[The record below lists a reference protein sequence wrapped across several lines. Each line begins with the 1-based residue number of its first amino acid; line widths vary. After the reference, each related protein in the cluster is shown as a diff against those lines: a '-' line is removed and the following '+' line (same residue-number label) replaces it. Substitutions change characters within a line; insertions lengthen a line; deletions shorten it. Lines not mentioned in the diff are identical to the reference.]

1 MLQCLKRE
9 PGFYR
14 YLWGLTGPIALQ
26 NLITF
31 TLGLMDTLMVSW
43 LGNTQMAAV
52 TTANV
57 PVFLL
62 ISIVFGVQSGL
73 SILVSQYWGKR
84 DMEHISRAI
93 GVAGVPRSF
102 PAVAQ
107 VAAAHGVRG
116 AGGGAVPVAGGDHG
130 SAVQQP

>member
-1 MLQCLKRE
+1 
-9 PGFYR
+9 
-14 YLWGLTGPIALQ
+14 
-26 NLITF
+26 
-31 TLGLMDTLMVSW
+31 
-43 LGNTQMAAV
+43 MAAV

-84 DMEHISRAI
+84 DTEQHQPLPSAWRLML
-93 GVAGVPRSF
+93 GTGTD
-102 PAVAQ
+102 
-107 VAAAHGVRG
+107 GG

-130 SAVQQP
+130 PAVQQP

>member
-84 DMEHISRAI
+84 DLKSISRAI
-93 GVAGVPRSF
+93 KKFQAEQLIVPD
-102 PAVAQ
+102 
-107 VAAAHGVRG
+107 GG

-130 SAVQQP
+130 SAVQ

>member
-84 DMEHISRAI
+84 ST
-93 GVAGVPRSF
+93 S
-102 PAVAQ
+102 
-107 VAAAHGVRG
+107 
-116 AGGGAVPVAGGDHG
+116 AVP
-130 SAVQQP
+130 SAWRPCWVPA